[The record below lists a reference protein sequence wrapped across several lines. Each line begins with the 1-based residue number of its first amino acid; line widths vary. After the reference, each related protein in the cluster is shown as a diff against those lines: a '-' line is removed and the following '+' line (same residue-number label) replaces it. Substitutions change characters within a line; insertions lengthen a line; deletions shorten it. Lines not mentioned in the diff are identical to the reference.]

1 MSPTGEE
8 RGGGGSLPP
17 PVEPLLSR
25 IEEELEQSIDDDS
38 TETASDTAVSLLGP
52 KVGVVLLHC
61 GRHPILWNEI
71 ALKSSRLINFTY

>member
-8 RGGGGSLPP
+8 RGGGSLPP

-38 TETASDTAVSLLGP
+38 TETASDTAVSLLSP
-52 KVGVVLLHC
+52 KVGVALLHF
-61 GRHPILWNEI
+61 GRNWTDVE
-71 ALKSSRLINFTY
+71 